1 MKILDITDMVKNP
14 NVSFNDI
21 KKHIIT
27 EARKPEVSPL
37 VGKNVVVN
45 AGRYV
50 NAKGTIVKLVNGM
63 NAINVKFEDNSI
75 ATIFASDFEIVS

>member
-14 NVSFNDI
+14 NVSFSDI
-21 KKHIIT
+21 KNHIIT

-37 VGKNVVVN
+37 IGKNVIVN
-45 AGRYV
+45 AGRHV